1 MWRSEN
7 SASSRLPVNK
17 IRGPLFLA
25 SSPLIFFS
33 WGVEVQ
39 GLFFWTVLLCIKQ
52 DNKRIIYNE
61 IFTLI
66 YIENLRQSGIV
77 WRRYVT
83 NSHRDQRRHLSP
95 HFSWPKQ
102 ITIIFFKL
110 SRFVQQQFFFFA
122 LHFLRFGPTSLI
134 SVGHRAGYPFKTV
147 ENKDTHTIHIQYWPL
162 WHTFKFNND
171 DNHYENLRQ
180 KIMQF
185 QPGISWWVN
194 TAANIAT
201 TGFTAYI
208 LDRNCI

>member
-1 MWRSEN
+1 MLQDLTSFN
-7 SASSRLPVNK
+7 
-17 IRGPLFLA
+17 
-25 SSPLIFFS
+25 LIIQETIVIS
-33 WGVEVQ
+33 Q
-39 GLFFWTVLLCIKQ
+39 HLFFWTVLLCIKQ

-61 IFTLI
+61 IFTFI

-134 SVGHRAGYPFKTV
+134 SVGHRAGYPIKTV

-180 KIMQF
+180 KNYANPARYF
-185 QPGISWWVN
+185 LVGEHGCEYCHYRFHRVHPG
-194 TAANIAT
+194 
-201 TGFTAYI
+201 
-208 LDRNCI
+208 

>member
-1 MWRSEN
+1 MLD
-7 SASSRLPVNK
+7 ASHDILVWKTHCGMSQHKQFCRFDQKWPAN
-17 IRGPLFLA
+17 RMYT
-25 SSPLIFFS
+25 
-33 WGVEVQ
+33 
-39 GLFFWTVLLCIKQ
+39 FFWTVLLCIKQ

-134 SVGHRAGYPFKTV
+134 SVGHRAGYPIKTV
-147 ENKDTHTIHIQYWPL
+147 ENKTHIRYIYNIGLYGTLLNSTTTTIITRIYD
-162 WHTFKFNND
+162 K
-171 DNHYENLRQ
+171 
-180 KIMQF
+180 KIMQI